1 MNKKKKIR
9 NLKKELKKLRS
20 QTFFT
25 FQVLERKFSIIE
37 NMVKDQ
43 KVALDLLIANY
54 NNGMKME
61 TDLAINVDMS
71 ELKQTEKQMEHLN
84 ELLQEANVL
93 IGELST
99 KKIKLDVYI

>member
-25 FQVLERKFSIIE
+25 FQVLERKFFIIE

-99 KKIKLDVYI
+99 QKINLDVYI